1 MQQNEAWEGYL
12 RAGAAEWRALCP
24 HDSEAITARV
34 DAAIAK
40 VRATGLAADIPAD
53 LDGKGTARLVRSIE
67 LA

>member
-24 HDSEAITARV
+24 HDSEAV

-40 VRATGLAADIPAD
+40 VRATGLVADIPAD